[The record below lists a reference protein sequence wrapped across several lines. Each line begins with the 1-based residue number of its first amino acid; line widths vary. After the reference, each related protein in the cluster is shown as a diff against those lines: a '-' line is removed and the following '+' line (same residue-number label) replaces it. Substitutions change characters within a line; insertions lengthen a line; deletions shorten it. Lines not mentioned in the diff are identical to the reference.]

1 MYNQLTS
8 LYLHEEVLCRKV
20 EPLDGSE
27 AYLQQFIPPA
37 VVTELITSLH
47 NSATA
52 GRLGTYRTIK
62 KIRQRYYWPRFK
74 EDVKKHIRC
83 CDRCQKRAGPPRT
96 HRHFLTD
103 WLVSYP
109 FHHIGLDFLGPLPI
123 SENCQYVLLIGNH
136 STKWYEAIPLP
147 DQRAETTADALLNH
161 WICRF
166 GCPHCIHTDQGRNFE
181 SDLFRQLLRRLEI
194 NKTRTTSFH
203 SQSNAVIE
211 RMIRT
216 LLNMLSKCLDQNQP
230 VWSTLLPF
238 VLLAYRSSV
247 HESTDSHYTFLCLD
261 MKCHCQS
268 T

>member
-123 SENCQYVLLIGNH
+123 SENCQYVLFNYSEEGIPSALEN
-136 STKWYEAIPLP
+136 EADTDVTFYKNTTPGFSEVIPDGWLKGVSHMPKPLP
-147 DQRAETTADALLNH
+147 VTQ
-161 WICRF
+161 
-166 GCPHCIHTDQGRNFE
+166 
-181 SDLFRQLLRRLEI
+181 
-194 NKTRTTSFH
+194 
-203 SQSNAVIE
+203 
-211 RMIRT
+211 
-216 LLNMLSKCLDQNQP
+216 LSKYDLRHVTQATD
-230 VWSTLLPF
+230 
-238 VLLAYRSSV
+238 SSV
-247 HESTDSHYTFLCLD
+247 PPD
-261 MKCHCQS
+261 CQNKFKDIVQE
-268 T
+268 